1 MQIKRIIPCL
11 DIYNG
16 RVVKGVQFKD
26 LVDAGDPIEIAE
38 KYNQLKADEIVFLD
52 ISATNEGRSSLLEV
66 IKDAAKEVSIPLII
80 GGGIGTL
87 LQFENAIN
95 AGASKV
101 AINTAAVKNSKLISE
116 AAQQFGTKRVVAAI
130 DIKKVGADY
139 KVFIN
144 GGNTNTGLDAIAWAQ
159 EVEQLGAGEI
169 LLTSMDCDGTKKG
182 YDIDITSQVSHS
194 VKIPVIAS
202 GGAGNMQH
210 FLEVFT
216 VGKAS
221 AALAAGLFHFNK
233 VNIVELKKYLAANGI
248 KVNL

>member
-66 IKDAAKEVSIPLII
+66 IKDAAKEVSIHLII

-87 LQFENAIN
+87 LQFENAIK

-101 AINTAAVKNSKLISE
+101 AINTAAVKNPKLISE

-130 DIKKVGADY
+130 DIKKVGVDY

-159 EVEQLGAGEI
+159 EVEKLGAGEI

-182 YDIDITSQVSHS
+182 YDIDITSKVSDS

-202 GGAGNMQH
+202 GGAGSMQH

-221 AALAAGLFHFNK
+221 AALAASLFHFNK
-233 VNIVELKKYLAANGI
+233 VDIVELKKYLAANGI

>member
-38 KYNQLKADEIVFLD
+38 KYNQFKADEIVFLD
-52 ISATNEGRSSLLEV
+52 ISATNEGRSSLLKV

-95 AGASKV
+95 SGASKV
-101 AINTAAVKNSKLISE
+101 AINTAAVKNPKLISE

-130 DIKKVGADY
+130 DIKKVGDNY
-139 KVFIN
+139 KVFID
-144 GGNTNTGLDAIAWAQ
+144 GGNTNTGMDAIAWAQ
-159 EVEQLGAGEI
+159 EVEKLGAGEI

-182 YDIDITSQVSHS
+182 YDIDITSKVSDS
-194 VKIPVIAS
+194 VKIPVISS
-202 GGAGNMQH
+202 GGAGSMQH
-210 FLEVFT
+210 FLDVLT

-221 AALAAGLFHFNK
+221 AALAASLFHFNE
-233 VNIVELKKYLAANGI
+233 VDIVELKKYLAANGI